1 MTDTP
6 TPDTTPA
13 AVDAME
19 KALPCPFCGA
29 TPHRGPGKVEHCQ
42 LHGEPF
48 QRFSVWCPRGHAKI
62 TGRNESAAREEW
74 NMRAPSAAEAAAMLR
89 EVARERDA
97 RTIGEEVAFNQRN
110 MALDALKAAEA
121 EAAALREALREIEA
135 LEIDWRLSTA
145 ENMRAA
151 SRIARAALK
160 VSGHD

>member
-1 MTDTP
+1 MTDTT

-13 AVDAME
+13 AVEAMIE
-19 KALPCPFCGA
+19 RLLAGDLC
-29 TPHRGPGKVEHCQ
+29 TVE
-42 LHGEPF
+42 L
-48 QRFSVWCPRGHAKI
+48 
-62 TGRNESAAREEW
+62 
-74 NMRAPSAAEAAAMLR
+74 APEAAAMLR

-97 RTIGEEVAFNQRN
+97 WAQSIAEVHEIGREWGVDAVSAPGAAAQLAFKYHKAKTR
-110 MALDALKAAEA
+110 ALAAEA